1 MENNKIEEIVA
12 AVNAVEEKKS
22 HKKLYKVLA
31 VIGGLVVVS
40 AIAYLV
46 YRLLTPDYM
55 EDFDDDFEDEFDDEF
70 FDDDDDEDD
79 AEDAKAE
86 AEA

>member
-1 MENNKIEEIVA
+1 MAI
-12 AVNAVEEKKS
+12 
-22 HKKLYKVLA
+22 
-31 VIGGLVVVS
+31 IGGLVVVS

-70 FDDDDDEDD
+70 FDDDDSEDE
-79 AEDAKAE
+79 KAE

>member
-22 HKKLYKVLA
+22 HKKLYKILA

-70 FDDDDDEDD
+70 FDDDDADD